1 MYISMSRYLLLC
13 SRAVARCEKLA
24 WVLRVQEADLRTQ
37 SGSWRQWAL
46 LGMGGRHLEGGGRT
60 PEIVW
65 ARRLNQGWKSRC
77 ALTRCVH

>member
-46 LGMGGRHLEGGGRT
+46 LGMGGRHLEGG
-60 PEIVW
+60 
-65 ARRLNQGWKSRC
+65 ARHVGEGLDVRHVAHHANK
-77 ALTRCVH
+77 AP